1 MEEGPEVAEEE
12 NQEAKLCLLKEVG
25 EVDRELNPVLEQEPD
40 LEQEADLEQEHV
52 QDREILSVAVDIPGE
67 GRGQGVELDSE
78 EKVLIPTRH
87 LQDKSLSCL
96 QKGGF

>member
-1 MEEGPEVAEEE
+1 MKDLIEEGPEVAEEE

-25 EVDRELNPVLEQEPD
+25 EVDRELNPA

-52 QDREILSVAVDIPGE
+52 QDREILAVAIDIPGE